1 MCNMSY
7 VMHLLAVMIET
18 MWLWR
23 WFSFKLF
30 LVPSMQP
37 ELELCHALI
46 SFDCSGAGG
55 QLDRQMLQQFLQQQA
70 LETLPGPELWGSPVT
85 QNHGV
90 NCVNTFFFV
99 SWCLNC
105 SSALA
110 SCLLLW
116 LVTLCVWGFLLEGSG
131 SWMAVGVVLFNV
143 PVSCRDT
150 HRDMWVAYAPIHICV
165 ITWELTHA
173 DLQYKTESWKEVWEG
188 EPVDKSPPKWI
199 RHLYE
204 QSVRRRRGYPTG
216 ELHP

>member
-1 MCNMSY
+1 MK
-7 VMHLLAVMIET
+7 VI
-18 MWLWR
+18 
-23 WFSFKLF
+23 
-30 LVPSMQP
+30 
-37 ELELCHALI
+37 
-46 SFDCSGAGG
+46 
-55 QLDRQMLQQFLQQQA
+55 FLQA
-70 LETLPGPELWGSPVT
+70 VPGSIHATRAGVVSCFDQLWLFWRRWPIGPANAATVLTAAGIGNTAGTRAVGIAGDPEPWCQLC
-85 QNHGV
+85 QHL
-90 NCVNTFFFV
+90 FFV

>member
-1 MCNMSY
+1 M
-7 VMHLLAVMIET
+7 
-18 MWLWR
+18 LW
-23 WFSFKLF
+23 S
-30 LVPSMQP
+30 
-37 ELELCHALI
+37 ALI
-46 SFDCSGAGG
+46 VLAQVANWTGKCCNSSYSSRHWKHCRDQSCG
-55 QLDRQMLQQFLQQQA
+55 DRRWPRTMVS
-70 LETLPGPELWGSPVT
+70 TVSTP
-85 QNHGV
+85 
-90 NCVNTFFFV
+90 FFFV

-116 LVTLCVWGFLLEGSG
+116 LVTLCVWGFLFEGSG

-150 HRDMWVAYAPIHICV
+150 HRDMWVAYAPIHIYV